1 MSPCRWSWF
10 LVRVFVPTVLA
21 PAARAQS
28 SQDAVRQKFIGTWR
42 LVAIEGTGR
51 GTGPDEHPSGLIT
64 YDSTG
69 HVAVQISF
77 KPNRPAFANGARAG
91 TVEEKAAAFDS
102 YGAYYGTLSVDPAA
116 GIVIHHVEGSLNPS
130 DVGKD
135 NVRYY
140 ELEGNRVTL
149 SIADDDQGRRLAR
162 KDTSA
167 HLIWERIEPR

>member
-1 MSPCRWSWF
+1 MTAPGTWPCRSASNQIV
-10 LVRVFVPTVLA
+10 LRLPTE
-21 PAARAQS
+21 PARA
-28 SQDAVRQKFIGTWR
+28 RWR
-42 LVAIEGTGR
+42 KR
-51 GTGPDEHPSGLIT
+51 PRPLIPMAPT
-64 YDSTG
+64 T
-69 HVAVQISF
+69 ATF
-77 KPNRPAFANGARAG
+77 
-91 TVEEKAAAFDS
+91 
-102 YGAYYGTLSVDPAA
+102 SVDPAA
-116 GIVIHHVEGSLNPS
+116 GIVIHHLEGSLNPS